1 MYTQIF
7 SAQANMFKAL
17 AEPKRLELINL
28 LREQPMNVSDLC
40 SMLGLAQANVS
51 QHLMVLRKEGIVKTT
66 REGKEII
73 YNLSHPHIS
82 KACDLMREMLIE
94 KYQGEPMADE
104 LTLKMKDLLPLVK
117 DPICGMRLSPKT
129 AAYAHVLDN
138 QTYYFCAK
146 GCLNT
151 FKKGNHV

>member
-7 SAQANMFKAL
+7 SAQANIFKAL

-28 LREQPMNVSDLC
+28 LREQTMNVSDLC
-40 SMLGLAQANVS
+40 SMLGLPQANVS

-66 REGKEII
+66 RDGKEVT
-73 YNLSHPHIS
+73 YQLSHKNIS
-82 KACDLMREMLIE
+82 KACDLVRELLIE
-94 KYQGEPMADE
+94 TYQGNPLADE

-117 DPICGMRLSPKT
+117 DPICNMRLSPKT
-129 AAYAHVLDN
+129 AAYVHISNN
-138 QTYYFCAK
+138 QTFYFCAK